1 MNVQDCY
8 RILRISPGAG
18 LDEIKAAFRKQ
29 AFQLHPDLNPSAD
42 AAARFREVNEAY
54 VLLTQIM
61 KGDSSARPG
70 TQSGTRP
77 GKADSNAQNAAQA
90 KAQKAKAE
98 KAYSQQKKNAGSGW
112 GGAGNS
118 TTGATGGNFYFR
130 EEEVLRDLLSDP
142 FARQVFEDIYSQ
154 LKNGRTSGPRAPGAP
169 GAYGTQPGA
178 QGNLFRPRGMAPQS
192 PPAPIKR
199 RRLNIQ
205 WGDKSLDLDMSKG
218 LIGGIKGWM
227 RGQLDHEQTVT
238 FPVSAL
244 GPGRAVRL
252 SISTRFGETKTVEV
266 TLPPDF
272 VVGRP
277 IRLKG
282 LGRKLGPF
290 TGDLIL
296 RVLAR

>member
-8 RILRISPGAG
+8 RILQVPQGAG
-18 LDEIKAAFRKQ
+18 LEEVKTAFRKQ
-29 AFQLHPDLNPSAD
+29 AFRLHPDLNPSPK
-42 AAARFREVNEAY
+42 AAEEFRRLNEAY
-54 VLLTQIM
+54 VLLSHTL
-61 KGDSSARPG
+61 KDGNASAGGG
-70 TQSGTRP
+70 TQGRAQQEA
-77 GKADSNAQNAAQA
+77 KAD
-90 KAQKAKAE
+90 KGQKAKAE
-98 KAYSQQKKNAGSGW
+98 KAYAKQKASAGPSASGAKS
-112 GGAGNS
+112 GGG
-118 TTGATGGNFYFR
+118 FYFR

-154 LKNGRTSGPRAPGAP
+154 LRTGNTGRPGASATP
-169 GAYGTQPGA
+169 PTGGPQPGPFGFQPRPTADSA
-178 QGNLFRPRGMAPQS
+178 QAEP
-192 PPAPIKR
+192 KR

-205 WGDKSLDLDMSKG
+205 WGEKSVDLDMTGG
-218 LIGGIKGWM
+218 LVGGIKGWV
-227 RGQLDHEQTVT
+227 RGQLDSEETVHY
-238 FPVSAL
+238 PAHAL
-244 GPGRAVRL
+244 GPGRTLRL
-252 SISTRFGETKTVEV
+252 TVSPRFGEPKTVEI

>member
-8 RILRISPGAG
+8 RILKIPAGAS

-61 KGDSSARPG
+61 KDDSGAQTGAQTGPRPGRADSSA
-70 TQSGTRP
+70 
-77 GKADSNAQNAAQA
+77 KNAAQA

-98 KAYSQQKKNAGSGW
+98 KAYSQQKSNAGSAW
-112 GGAGNS
+112 GAAGKA
-118 TTGATGGNFYFR
+118 TTGATGGTFYFR

-154 LKNGRTSGPRAPGAP
+154 LKHGRPNGPSSPRAPGAF
-169 GAYGTQPGA
+169 GTQPGT
-178 QGNLFRPRGMAPQS
+178 QGSMFRPRGTAPHA
-192 PPAPIKR
+192 PPQPIKR

-205 WGDKSLDLDMSKG
+205 WGEKSLDLDMSKG

-227 RGQLDHEQTVT
+227 RGQLDHEETVT
-238 FPVSAL
+238 FPVHAL

-252 SISTRFGETKTVEV
+252 TISTRFGESKTVEV

>member
-8 RILRISPGAG
+8 RILQVPQGAG
-18 LDEIKAAFRKQ
+18 LEEVKSAFRKQ
-29 AFQLHPDLNPSAD
+29 AFRLHPDLNPSPK
-42 AAARFREVNEAY
+42 AAEEFRRLNEAY
-54 VLLTQIM
+54 VLLTHTL
-61 KGDSSARPG
+61 KDGDAGPKAR
-70 TQSGTRP
+70 
-77 GKADSNAQNAAQA
+77 AQQA
-90 KAQKAKAE
+90 KADAKHDAKADKGQKAKAE
-98 KAYSQQKKNAGSGW
+98 KAYARQKASTGPAGGPSASGAKS
-112 GGAGNS
+112 GGG
-118 TTGATGGNFYFR
+118 FYFR

-154 LKNGRTSGPRAPGAP
+154 LKTGKPGAP
-169 GAYGTQPGA
+169 NGPQNSGPQPGPFSFQPRPKADPA
-178 QGNLFRPRGMAPQS
+178 QPEP
-192 PPAPIKR
+192 KR

-205 WGDKSLDLDMSKG
+205 WGDKSVDLDMTGG
-218 LIGGIKGWM
+218 LVGGIKGWV
-227 RGQLDHEQTVT
+227 RGQLDSEETVHY
-238 FPVSAL
+238 PAHAL
-244 GPGRAVRL
+244 GPGRTLRL
-252 SISTRFGETKTVEV
+252 TVSSRFGEPKTVEI

>member
-8 RILRISPGAG
+8 RILQVLPGSG

-29 AFQLHPDLNPSAD
+29 AFRLHPDLNPSPL
-42 AAARFREVNEAY
+42 AAAQFREVNEAF
-54 VLLTQIM
+54 VLLAQVL
-61 KGDSSARPG
+61 KGEAGLGPNAG
-70 TQSGTRP
+70 GKNKAGAGQS
-77 GKADSNAQNAAQA
+77 AAQT

-98 KAYSQQKKNAGSGW
+98 KAYSQQRAAGPTQTSG
-112 GGAGNS
+112 AKTS
-118 TTGATGGNFYFR
+118 EANFHFK
-130 EEEVLRDLLSDP
+130 EEDVLRDLLSDA

-154 LKNGRTSGPRAPGAP
+154 LKQGKSPT
-169 GAYGTQPGA
+169 TA
-178 QGNLFRPRGMAPQS
+178 QGGNANGK
-192 PPAPIKR
+192 PAPNPFHHAGAAQAVPLKR

-218 LIGGIKGWM
+218 FFGGIKGWM
-227 RGQLDHEQTVT
+227 RGQLDHEHTVH
-238 FPVSAL
+238 FPVRAL
-244 GPGRAVRL
+244 GPGRMLRL
-252 SISTRFGETKTVEV
+252 TISSRFGEPKTVEI

-272 VVGRP
+272 IVGRP